1 MIIDRS
7 VRRAARDTGRVT
19 LRLAAL
25 LFTLLRRD
33 LFAVLFL
40 GVSLTGQRAAV
51 PVLILAGTLVAN
63 LTFSLHGREMADAAR
78 AEVAGE

>member
-1 MIIDRS
+1 
-7 VRRAARDTGRVT
+7 VRRAARDTGRAT

-40 GVSLTGQRAAV
+40 AVSLTGQRAAV
-51 PVLILAGTLVAN
+51 PVLIRRHA
-63 LTFSLHGREMADAAR
+63 GREPHFSPDGEALADAAR
-78 AEVAGE
+78 AEAAA